1 MSSDNV
7 IIEDCVKTKVYTINS
22 FSVEVLQMN
31 LFKNAILKIKFYNN
45 GTFIESD
52 NLEITGEDYVLWGTD
67 DSYINSYVATKFNLT
82 LLNS

>member
-7 IIEDCVKTKVYTINS
+7 KIEDYVKTKVYTINS

-31 LFKNAILKIKFYNN
+31 LFKNAILNIKFYNN
-45 GTFIESD
+45 GTYIVSE
-52 NLEITGEDYVLWGTD
+52 NLAITDEDYVLWGTD
-67 DSYINSYVATKFNLT
+67 DNYINTYVASKFNLT

>member
-1 MSSDNV
+1 MSSDIV

-45 GTFIESD
+45 GTYIESD
-52 NLEITGEDYVLWGTD
+52 NLEITGQDYVL
-67 DSYINSYVATKFNLT
+67 
-82 LLNS
+82 